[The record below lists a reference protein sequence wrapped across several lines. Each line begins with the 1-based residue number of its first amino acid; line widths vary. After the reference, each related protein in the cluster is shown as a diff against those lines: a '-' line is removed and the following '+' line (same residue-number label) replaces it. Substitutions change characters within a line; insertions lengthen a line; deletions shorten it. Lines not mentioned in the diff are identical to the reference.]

1 MKKSI
6 SYFFLFLAFQLAG
19 QDSLLVTKN
28 FRFSDGIYM
37 SVQELQ
43 ADNPAVHWDDMEL
56 RYFTN
61 PQTSLTQVESIILK
75 ETGQPIETD
84 QIWALT
90 IDGIPSLRVPRN
102 EIHKDLPT
110 FAALKLRGKIC
121 YFTYPDWRKKKIQ
134 VAAYNPLTGRPF
146 RVGTVEREEEVF
158 VEKIMRFETGEIV
171 EFTVENVLHWIQD
184 DPLLVE
190 TIKELPAEE
199 MQEKLFKCLLI
210 YADRNEIY
218 VHKNNA
224 SDK

>member
-1 MKKSI
+1 MLLAIAAREDLEIKHVDI
-6 SYFFLFLAFQLAG
+6 QCAFLNG
-19 QDSLLVTKN
+19 
-28 FRFSDGIYM
+28 
-37 SVQELQ
+37 EL
-43 ADNPAVHWDDMEL
+43 
-56 RYFTN
+56 
-61 PQTSLTQVESIILK
+61 
-75 ETGQPIETD
+75 
-84 QIWALT
+84 
-90 IDGIPSLRVPRN
+90 
-102 EIHKDLPT
+102 
-110 FAALKLRGKIC
+110 
-121 YFTYPDWRKKKIQ
+121 
-134 VAAYNPLTGRPF
+134 
-146 RVGTVEREEEVF
+146 EEEVF